1 MNLRSQN
8 KSQLVNKM
16 SVSLRDFY
24 SAKDFDSDNDSD
36 ESDDSNG
43 SPSNKYDRTARDLDA
58 KSNLTKGQ
66 R

>member
-1 MNLRSQN
+1 
-8 KSQLVNKM
+8 M

-43 SPSNKYDRTARDLDA
+43 SPRNKYDRTARDLDA